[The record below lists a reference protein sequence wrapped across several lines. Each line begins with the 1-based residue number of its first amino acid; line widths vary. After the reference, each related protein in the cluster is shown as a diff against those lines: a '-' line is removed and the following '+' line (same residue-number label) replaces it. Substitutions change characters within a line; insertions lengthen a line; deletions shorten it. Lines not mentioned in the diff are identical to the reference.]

1 MGTVAG
7 PAREQRAR
15 QRVLDVAMDLFTRHS
30 YAGTSL
36 QMIADELGVTKGALY
51 HHFHTREEL
60 LQAVIGPLIDQL
72 CEVIEAA
79 EAHRAQAVRAERML
93 TGYAGLA
100 AANRALVAVL
110 HGDPGV
116 WEVLQSNRE
125 WRGLIDRQITLL
137 AGAEPDLGGRVKAS
151 IVMSGIAA
159 TAAPGVVDADA
170 DHLRQELI
178 EAGRRTLGLR
188 TPRR

>member
-1 MGTVAG
+1 MSMVAG
-7 PAREQRAR
+7 PVREQGAR
-15 QRVLDVAMDLFTRHS
+15 QRVLAVAMELFTHHS

-60 LQAVIGPLIDQL
+60 LRAVIGPLIDQL
-72 CEVIEAA
+72 RDVIEAA
-79 EAHRAQAVRAERML
+79 ETYRGPAVRAEHML
-93 TGYAGLA
+93 TGYANLA

-116 WEVLQSNRE
+116 LEVLQGNAD
-125 WRGLIDRQITLL
+125 WCALIDRQITLL
-137 AGAEPDLGGRVKAS
+137 AGSLPGLGGRVKAS
-151 IVMSGIAA
+151 MVMSGIAA
-159 TAAPGVVDADA
+159 TAAPGIVDADEYR
-170 DHLRQELI
+170 LRQELI

-188 TPRR
+188 TPRK

>member
-1 MGTVAG
+1 MGAADG

-15 QRVLDVAMDLFTRHS
+15 RRVLDVAMDLFTRHS

-60 LQAVIGPLIDQL
+60 LRAVIDPLINQL
-72 CEVIEAA
+72 RDAIEVAETRRGHAA
-79 EAHRAQAVRAERML
+79 RAEEML

-116 WEVLQSNRE
+116 WEVLQLNPE
-125 WRGLIDRQITLL
+125 WRALIDRQITLL
-137 AGAEPDLGGRVKAS
+137 AGAQAGLGGRVKAS
-151 IVMSGIAA
+151 IVMSGLAA
-159 TAAPGVVDADA
+159 TAAPGVVDADEV
-170 DHLRQELI
+170 HLRRELI

-188 TPRR
+188 KPRQ